1 MLFSD
6 VVGSSALA
14 AELDPERLERVL
26 GRFFDAAAEVVVGH
40 GGTIDKFIGDAV
52 MAVFGVP
59 RVHEDDAA
67 RALRAALD
75 LRDVLA
81 ALNDQLQRDWG
92 VRIAVRTGVNT
103 GEVMTG
109 DLVSGRLVTGDAVV
123 VATRLVQGAKA
134 GEILVGERTAAAAAG
149 AFEFGEPH
157 VVAAKGRKDGV
168 RAHRLLRAL
177 SWDRPRGVPAGRERF
192 RRPARR
198 ARLADDHARARRSQ
212 RRAAPGRDPRRAR
225 RGEDDARRRAARAS
239 RRGPRLASGPLPGL
253 RSRGHLPAA
262 RRDPAPPAWPG

>member
-81 ALNDQLQRDWG
+81 ALNDRLQRDWG
-92 VRIAVRTGVNT
+92 VRSQCAPASTPVRWWRATLGLRT
-103 GEVMTG
+103 A
-109 DLVSGRLVTGDAVV
+109 LVTGDAVV
-123 VATRLVQGAKA
+123 ALTCLEQGAKA
-134 GEILVGERTAAAAAG
+134 GEVLVGERTAAATAA
-149 AFEFGEPH
+149 AFEFGAPH

-168 RAHRLLRAL
+168 RAHPLLRAL
-177 SWDRPRGVPAGRERF
+177 SWDRPRGVPAAGKVF
-192 RRPARR
+192 VGRR
-198 ARLADDHARARRSQ
+198 AELDLLTINRTS
-212 RRAAPGRDPRRAR
+212 AP
-225 RGEDDARRRAARAS
+225 
-239 RRGPRLASGPLPGL
+239 
-253 RSRGHLPAA
+253 
-262 RRDPAPPAWPG
+262 